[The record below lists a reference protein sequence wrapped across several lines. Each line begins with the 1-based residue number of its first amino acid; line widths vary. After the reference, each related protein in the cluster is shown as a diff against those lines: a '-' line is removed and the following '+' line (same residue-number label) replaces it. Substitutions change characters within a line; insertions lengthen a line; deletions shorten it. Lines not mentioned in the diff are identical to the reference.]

1 MFRGITNLS
10 VDTKGRLAIPSRY
23 RQRIIDSSNSQL
35 VVTVDHTDRC
45 LLIYPMQDW
54 IKIEEQLMKL
64 SNMNRRSRN
73 VQRLL
78 LGHASECELD
88 NQGRIRLSPPLR
100 EYAGLEKK
108 VVLVGQL
115 NKFELWDAEIWQ
127 TERDAWIAEAQSG
140 DEGMDD
146 ALSQVS
152 I

>member
-23 RQRIIDSSNSQL
+23 RHSIIDASNGQII
-35 VVTVDHTDRC
+35 VTVDHTDYC

-54 IKIEEQLMKL
+54 LNVEEQLMKL

-88 NQGRIRLSPPLR
+88 NQGRIRIAAPLR
-100 EYAGLEKK
+100 EYAGLDKK

-115 NKFELWDAEIWQ
+115 NKFELWDADTWQ
-127 TERDAWIAEAQSG
+127 TERDAWITEAQS
-140 DEGMDD
+140 DDMEIDD

>member
-1 MFRGITNLS
+1 MFRGISNLN

-23 RQRIIDSSNSQL
+23 RCSIIDTSKSQII
-35 VVTVDHTDRC
+35 VTVDHTDHC

-54 IKIEEQLMKL
+54 INVEEQLMKL

-88 NQGRIRLSPPLR
+88 SQGRIRISAPLR
-100 EYAGLEKK
+100 DYAGLERK

-115 NKFELWDAEIWQ
+115 NKFELWDAATWQ
-127 TERDAWIAEAQSG
+127 TERNAWLAEAQS
-140 DEGMDD
+140 DDMEMDD

>member
-1 MFRGITNLS
+1 
-10 VDTKGRLAIPSRY
+10 
-23 RQRIIDSSNSQL
+23 
-35 VVTVDHTDRC
+35 
-45 LLIYPMQDW
+45 MQDW
-54 IKIEEQLMKL
+54 LNVEEQLMKL

-88 NQGRIRLSPPLR
+88 NQGRIRIAAPLR
-100 EYAGLEKK
+100 EYAGLDKK

-115 NKFELWDAEIWQ
+115 NKFELWDADTWQ
-127 TERDAWIAEAQSG
+127 TERDAWITEAQSN
-140 DEGMDD
+140 DMEIDD

>member
-23 RQRIIDSSNSQL
+23 RNSIIDASNSQII
-35 VVTVDHTDRC
+35 VTVDHTDHC

-54 IKIEEQLMKL
+54 NNVEEQLMKL

-78 LGHASECELD
+78 LGHVSECELD
-88 NQGRIRLSPPLR
+88 NQGRIRIAAPLR
-100 EYAGLEKK
+100 EYAGLGKK

-115 NKFELWDAEIWQ
+115 NKFELWDADAWKI
-127 TERDAWIAEAQSG
+127 ERDAWTTEAQS
-140 DEGMDD
+140 DDMEIDD

>member
-23 RQRIIDSSNSQL
+23 RHSIIDASNGQII
-35 VVTVDHTDRC
+35 VTVDHTDYC

-54 IKIEEQLMKL
+54 LNVEEQLMKL

-88 NQGRIRLSPPLR
+88 NQGRIRIAAPLR
-100 EYAGLEKK
+100 EYAGLDKK

-115 NKFELWDAEIWQ
+115 NKFELWDADTWQ
-127 TERDAWIAEAQSG
+127 TERDAWITEAQSN
-140 DEGMDD
+140 DMEIDD

>member
-23 RQRIIDSSNSQL
+23 RNSIIDTSKSQT
-35 VVTVDHTDRC
+35 VVTVDHTDHC

-54 IKIEEQLMKL
+54 IKVEEQLMKL

-88 NQGRIRLSPPLR
+88 NQGRIRIAAPLR

-115 NKFELWDAEIWQ
+115 NKFELWDADTWQ
-127 TERDAWIAEAQSG
+127 TERDAWIAEAQSN
-140 DEGMDD
+140 DMEMDD